1 MDLHF
6 LDFDCSEDAEG
17 VVCWDALAE
26 PQAQHHQ
33 ALLQEVSEVL
43 AWAYRYDA
51 QGPGPLEDGAQ
62 WDYDLQAT
70 LHSEGHAPVTAQIT
84 FNPSTGHTTVRPWP
98 LASTASEYPRIE
110 LGLSLS
116 GTPSFAQAFREHCG
130 AP

>member
-43 AWAYRYDA
+43 AWAYRFDA
-51 QGPGPLEDGAQ
+51 PGPGPLEDGAQ

-70 LHSEGHAPVTAQIT
+70 LHDKDQAPVIAQIT
-84 FNPSTGHTTVRPWP
+84 FNPSTRQTRLTPWP
-98 LASTASEYPRIE
+98 LASNSSVHARIE
-110 LGLSLS
+110 LSLSLS
-116 GTPSFAQAFREHCG
+116 GTPSFAQAFREQFG